1 MKTFLLILLVIA
13 LGIGY
18 YMYQKGG
25 PAPTTSAP
33 SEPPGKAKLRQL
45 AESQGVR
52 LSQFL
57 DEGGGNY
64 TISIESSTDKKTAG
78 EDFIAKAIEQ
88 RLIQPDPQQI
98 KKGVNADAVRGS
110 VNWWQY
116 HLVIITP

>member
-1 MKTFLLILLVIA
+1 MHQQNSA
-13 LGIGY
+13 
-18 YMYQKGG
+18 
-25 PAPTTSAP
+25 AP
-33 SEPPGKAKLRQL
+33 STTTPNEPPGKAKLRQL

-98 KKGVNADAVRGS
+98 KKGVNANAVRGS
-110 VNWWQY
+110 VNWWHY
-116 HLVIITP
+116 HLVVITP